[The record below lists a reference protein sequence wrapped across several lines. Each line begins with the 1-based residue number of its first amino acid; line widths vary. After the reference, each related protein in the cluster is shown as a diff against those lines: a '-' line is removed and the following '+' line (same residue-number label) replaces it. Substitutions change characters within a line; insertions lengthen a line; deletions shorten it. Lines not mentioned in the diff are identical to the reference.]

1 MQAATVKLVSAAVI
15 AMLAVTGISVI
26 GFTAD
31 SVDARTGEGELLARE
46 VELALG

>member
-26 GFTAD
+26 GFTLTYA
-31 SVDARTGEGELLARE
+31 SI
-46 VELALG
+46 